1 MIEESV
7 QRGESAPTTERDL
20 LARIEEEL
28 ARLRECRPAL
38 DGVIDRAAGII
49 VSHLACRRSR
59 VIVLRIGLG
68 GRPKYIFRSL
78 NERGATYVINPV
90 VWSCSC
96 PAYHRTGGP
105 CKHVLAAFVMYRVA
119 SPLPPVAE

>member
-1 MIEESV
+1 LIERRIPQQDAASTPELDTL
-7 QRGESAPTTERDL
+7 G
-20 LARIEEEL
+20 RIEAEL

-38 DGVIDRAAGII
+38 DGVTDRAAGII
-49 VSHLACRRSR
+49 VAHLACRRSR
-59 VIVLRIGLG
+59 VIVVRIGLG

-105 CKHVLAAFVMYRVA
+105 CKHVLAAYILYRVA
-119 SPLPPVAE
+119 RPLLPAED